1 MNTPAATPALT
12 VLHLSD
18 LHARSDGPLY
28 GVIDAPARVRRIA
41 AVAEGAQIAP
51 DAIVVTGDLVDHAD
65 RAAYPPVADALE
77 ELSTA
82 LDAPVLAVPGNHDA
96 PEFEADLSNHPALR
110 RHRLDVGPWR
120 LLGLDTGAGDLAAT
134 ELGTLRRALS
144 EPHRT
149 GTILVMHHSP
159 VASPLPSLRGI
170 GLHRPEALGGLI
182 AGSDVRAVLCGHYH
196 HALSAQFAGVPVWVG
211 PALSYAQIMDAGA
224 GQVQGQDVA
233 GFSVVRLDAAGATAT
248 PYPLASRPPLFT
260 VAAGSKTGRPTP
272 PGPPAPRSSPPET
285 RSSPQTHPSTA
296 HPHDPHI
303 PITQITPKK
312 TQKG

>member
-1 MNTPAATPALT
+1 MSAPTATPALT

-28 GVIDAPARVRRIA
+28 GVIDAPARVRRVA

-65 RAAYPPVADALE
+65 RAAYPSVAEALG
-77 ELSTA
+77 ELSAA

-96 PEFEADLSNHPALR
+96 PGFETELCAHPALHR
-110 RHRLDVGPWR
+110 RRLDVGPWR
-120 LLGLDTGAGDLAAT
+120 LLGLDTGSGDLAAA
-134 ELGTLRRALS
+134 ELDALRRALS

-170 GLHRPEALGGLI
+170 GLHRPEALGELI

-196 HALSAQFAGVPVWVG
+196 HALSAQFAGTPVWVG

-224 GQVQGQDVA
+224 RVQGQDVA
-233 GFSVVRLDAAGATAT
+233 GFSVVRIDAAGTTAT

-260 VAAGSKTGRPTP
+260 VAAGSRTSRPTP
-272 PGPPAPRSSPPET
+272 SGPPATSSPSVET
-285 RSSPQTHPSTA
+285 HASPGPRPSTD
-296 HPHDPHI
+296 HPHDPNI
-303 PITQITPKK
+303 PITQITQITPKK
-312 TQKG
+312 G